1 MVTVTAT
8 ATGEQILHAGR
19 RRRVAT
25 LAAPLHGLTAADL
38 ALLDRAAALMEGLSR
53 AVAGLD
59 GSTESAPGTLRR
71 RALPGTVHATASDIR

>member
-25 LAAPLHGLTAADL
+25 LAARLNGLAAADL
-38 ALLDRAAALMEGLSR
+38 ALLDRAAALMEGLSG
-53 AVAGLD
+53 AVAGED
-59 GSTESAPGTLRR
+59 GPTESTPGR
-71 RALPGTVHATASDIR
+71 